1 MGKYDAFELD
11 IKEGQIT
18 NLDKLNNKKK
28 KLIENGNIIYIY
40 LSNKP
45 KKKYIGQ
52 TKHFL
57 KRHKQHFNGNEEK
70 FNEANF
76 NKVIILTSQYFHLSA
91 LNDVEKQLI
100 TYFAADLS
108 KNQKLNYDDDEVIN
122 LTNGNAVIDYIE
134 KEKVETEV
142 ILPFWEN
149 ELYPLWVNTP
159 TINKLK
165 SNVLVKYSPIKTL
178 TMEQSNLIS
187 KIVNKP
193 HEDFVINGDA
203 GTGKTV
209 LLTHIVA
216 ELLENTNKRV
226 AIVVQPNWID
236 TAANIFKV
244 YNLKNDNLKITTSTS
259 LINNYLSE
267 KEMFDVV
274 IVDESHKMSRRY
286 SKQHPTFNK
295 VYQNQFE
302 ETENH
307 LECIKQIGKQI
318 ILMYDVLQGIRP
330 ANIQRSKFMDETKN
344 FQKEYLTTQFRIQ
357 APEGKNYNSDDYING
372 IKYLLYK
379 DTGLLDMTN
388 FNSDFDR
395 DLFRDKSEDAYFG
408 YFENKP
414 LNSLIEWLDDDLNYN
429 HNHVN
434 RVLGGLVEPWKQAHG
449 KDPSITHWHE
459 DGIKRRWNSKQEN
472 WINSSDEDAKE
483 QIGSVFAVQ
492 GIDLNKVGVLVGNDL
507 QVDANG
513 KLYGETKNFYNVNG
527 VFPKDDFTPENEFE
541 FTIFVLNIY
550 YVLLTRGID
559 GIRIGFWKNEKF
571 KNYMKKTLDIN

>member
-1 MGKYDAFELD
+1 
-11 IKEGQIT
+11 
-18 NLDKLNNKKK
+18 
-28 KLIENGNIIYIY
+28 
-40 LSNKP
+40 
-45 KKKYIGQ
+45 
-52 TKHFL
+52 
-57 KRHKQHFNGNEEK
+57 K

-159 TINKLK
+159 TIDKLK

-178 TMEQSNLIS
+178 TLEQVNLIS

-216 ELLENTNKRV
+216 ELLENTNKRI

-244 YNLKNDNLKITTSTS
+244 YDLKNDNLKITTSTS

-295 VYQNQFE
+295 VYQDQFE
-302 ETENH
+302 EAENH

-330 ANIQRSKFMDETKN
+330 ANIQRSRFMEETKN

-357 APEGKNYNSDDYING
+357 APEDKNYNSDDYING

-379 DTGLLDMTN
+379 DIVLLDMTN
-388 FNSDFDR
+388 FNPDFDR
-395 DLFRDKSEDAYFG
+395 DLFREKSEDVYFG

-434 RVLGGLVEPWKQAHG
+434 RVLGGLVEPWNQAHG
-449 KDPSITHWHE
+449 KDASITHWHE

-472 WINSSDEDAKE
+472 WINSSDEDAAE

-492 GIDLNKVGVLVGNDL
+492 GIDLNKVGVLIGNDL
-507 QVDANG
+507 QVDSNG

-571 KNYMKKTLDIN
+571 MDYMKKTLDIN

>member
-1 MGKYDAFELD
+1 MAKYDAFELD
-11 IKEGQIT
+11 IKEGQIA

-40 LSNKP
+40 ISNKP

-57 KRHKQHFNGNEEK
+57 KRHKQHFNGTEVK

-159 TINKLK
+159 TIDKLK

-178 TMEQSNLIS
+178 TLEQVNLIS

-216 ELLENTNKRV
+216 ELLENTNKRI

-244 YNLKNDNLKITTSTS
+244 YNLKNDNLKVTTSTS

-274 IVDESHKMSRRY
+274 IVDESHKMSRKY

-295 VYQNQFE
+295 VYQDQFE
-302 ETENH
+302 EAENH

-330 ANIQRSKFMDETKN
+330 ANIQRSKFMEETKN

-388 FNSDFDR
+388 FNPDFDR

-414 LNSLIEWLDDDLNYN
+414 LNSLIEWLEDDLNYH

-434 RVLGGLVEPWKQAHG
+434 RVLGGLVEPWKQADG
-449 KDPSITHWHE
+449 NDPSITHWHE

-472 WINSSDEDAKE
+472 WINSSDKDAKE

-492 GIDLNKVGVLVGNDL
+492 GIDLNKVGVLIGDDL
-507 QVDANG
+507 QVDSNG

-527 VFPKDDFTPENEFE
+527 VFPKKDFTPENEFE

-559 GIRIGFWKNEKF
+559 GIRIGFWKNERF
-571 KNYMKKTLDIN
+571 KDYMKQTLDIN

>member
-11 IKEGQIT
+11 IIEGQIA

-40 LSNKP
+40 ISNKP

-52 TKHFL
+52 TKHFF
-57 KRHKQHFNGNEEK
+57 KRHKQHFNGTEVK

-108 KNQKLNYDDDEVIN
+108 KTQKLNYDDDEVIN

-178 TMEQSNLIS
+178 TLEQVNLIS

-216 ELLENTNKRV
+216 ELLENTNKRI

-267 KEMFDVV
+267 TEMFDVV

-295 VYQNQFE
+295 VYQDQFE
-302 ETENH
+302 EAENH

-330 ANIQRSKFMDETKN
+330 ANIQRSKFMEETKN

-388 FNSDFDR
+388 FNPDFDR

-408 YFENKP
+408 YFETKP

-429 HNHVN
+429 HNNVN

-472 WINSSDEDAKE
+472 WINSFDEDAKE

-492 GIDLNKVGVLVGNDL
+492 GIDLNKVGVLIGNDL
-507 QVDANG
+507 QVDSNG

-527 VFPKDDFTPENEFE
+527 VFPKDDFTLENEFE

-571 KNYMKKTLDIN
+571 MDYMKKTLDIN

>member
-11 IKEGQIT
+11 IKEGQIA

-40 LSNKP
+40 ISNKP

-57 KRHKQHFNGNEEK
+57 KRHKQHFNGTEVK

-159 TINKLK
+159 TIDKLK

-178 TMEQSNLIS
+178 TLEQVNLIS

-216 ELLENTNKRV
+216 ELLENTNKRI

-244 YNLKNDNLKITTSTS
+244 YDLKNDNLKITTSTS

-295 VYQNQFE
+295 VYQDQFE
-302 ETENH
+302 EAENH

-330 ANIQRSKFMDETKN
+330 ANIQRSRFMEETKN
-344 FQKEYLTTQFRIQ
+344 FQKEYLTTQFRIR
-357 APEGKNYNSDDYING
+357 APEDKNYNSDDYING

-388 FNSDFDR
+388 FNPDFDR

-449 KDPSITHWHE
+449 RDASITHWHE

-472 WINSSDEDAKE
+472 WINSSDEDAEE

-492 GIDLNKVGVLVGNDL
+492 GIDLNKVGVLIGNDL
-507 QVDANG
+507 QVDSNG

-571 KNYMKKTLDIN
+571 MNYMKKTLDIN

>member
-1 MGKYDAFELD
+1 M
-11 IKEGQIT
+11 
-18 NLDKLNNKKK
+18 
-28 KLIENGNIIYIY
+28 
-40 LSNKP
+40 
-45 KKKYIGQ
+45 
-52 TKHFL
+52 
-57 KRHKQHFNGNEEK
+57 
-70 FNEANF
+70 
-76 NKVIILTSQYFHLSA
+76 IILTSQYFHLSA

-159 TINKLK
+159 TIDKLK

-178 TMEQSNLIS
+178 TLEQVNLIS
-187 KIVNKP
+187 KILNKP

-216 ELLENTNKRV
+216 ELLENTNKRI

-244 YNLKNDNLKITTSTS
+244 YNLKNDNLKVTTSTS

-274 IVDESHKMSRRY
+274 IVDESHKMSRKY

-295 VYQNQFE
+295 VYQDQFE
-302 ETENH
+302 EAENH

-330 ANIQRSKFMDETKN
+330 ANIQRSKFMEETKN

-388 FNSDFDR
+388 FNPDFDR

-414 LNSLIEWLDDDLNYN
+414 LNSLIEWLEDDLNYH

-434 RVLGGLVEPWKQAHG
+434 RVLGGLVEPWKQADG
-449 KDPSITHWHE
+449 NDPSITHWHE

-472 WINSSDEDAKE
+472 WINSSDKDAKE

-492 GIDLNKVGVLVGNDL
+492 GIDLNKVGVLIGDDL
-507 QVDANG
+507 QVDSNG

-527 VFPKDDFTPENEFE
+527 VFPKKDFTPENEFE

-559 GIRIGFWKNEKF
+559 GIRIGFWKNERF
-571 KNYMKKTLDIN
+571 KDYMKQTLDIN

>member
-11 IKEGQIT
+11 IKEGQIA

-40 LSNKP
+40 ISNKP

-57 KRHKQHFNGNEEK
+57 KRHKQHFNGTEGK

-178 TMEQSNLIS
+178 TLEQVNLIS

-216 ELLENTNKRV
+216 ELLENTNKRI

-244 YNLKNDNLKITTSTS
+244 YDLKNDNLKITTSTS

-295 VYQNQFE
+295 VYQDQFE
-302 ETENH
+302 EAENH

-330 ANIQRSKFMDETKN
+330 ANIQRSKFMEETKN

-388 FNSDFDR
+388 FNPDFDR

-408 YFENKP
+408 YFETKP
-414 LNSLIEWLDDDLNYN
+414 LNSLIEWLNDDLNYN
-429 HNHVN
+429 HNNVN

-472 WINSSDEDAKE
+472 WINSFDEDAKE

-492 GIDLNKVGVLVGNDL
+492 GIDLNKVGVLIGNDL
-507 QVDANG
+507 QVDSNG

-571 KNYMKKTLDIN
+571 MNYMKKTLDIN